1 STTST
6 PVMCSS
12 PVSVLYS
19 SPSSS
24 VNHSPASSAIG
35 SPPSS
40 SAAFVPNWVE
50 NLKIPW
56 HNLPEELVQILER
69 QKRPSPRLRREMV
82 RTVVSEMMKTCK
94 NPTKRNT
101 TEIAK
106 RMVAKYPKSL
116 EDVID
121 GDVIGLGYH
130 SLVKQLQ
137 SRIENVKR
145 PDTPMITK
153 RKAQL
158 DDDDTDEIPTEQ
170 KASVQDTYGC
180 VNWEPKH
187 LPLSETAESQ
197 LDKKER
203 MKMLFE
209 NNNYQTEDVIEH
221 IKSTFYTQCKE
232 INKGTSIETLCREW
246 PFLFIQAG
254 MAEHFQQLTG
264 VSLTGSFHENV
275 DKKGER
281 LLNFL
286 KTGDSRKHKP
296 VLNALLKLQAER
308 NQSSGCSEEVIE
320 MVLLLMAHFGENE
333 AHLFHCVEETS
344 LAKEVQMKDV
354 PLTPCLI
361 VL

>member
-1 STTST
+1 MADSQIMKTIRDAIEAVLPDLPHDVIKLLENTLEALGVLTTDDLPYIKESDLNPVVKPIQARRLVAAWTQNVSTTST

-40 SAAFVPNWVE
+40 SAAF
-50 NLKIPW
+50 
-56 HNLPEELVQILER
+56 
-69 QKRPSPRLRREMV
+69 
-82 RTVVSEMMKTCK
+82 
-94 NPTKRNT
+94 
-101 TEIAK
+101 
-106 RMVAKYPKSL
+106 
-116 EDVID
+116 
-121 GDVIGLGYH
+121 
-130 SLVKQLQ
+130 
-137 SRIENVKR
+137 
-145 PDTPMITK
+145 
-153 RKAQL
+153 
-158 DDDDTDEIPTEQ
+158 
-170 KASVQDTYGC
+170 
-180 VNWEPKH
+180 
-187 LPLSETAESQ
+187 
-197 LDKKER
+197 
-203 MKMLFE
+203 
-209 NNNYQTEDVIEH
+209 QTEDVIEH

-320 MVLLLMAHFGENE
+320 MVLLMAHFGENE

-361 VL
+361 VCGSSCFVAKTFMLSIDQKVVNDHITSFSSAMCLLFGSYYCFNIHYPVELRSTLEFLQRCFFSINPERGTKVEQKKKKLFSVNPRVLTLISALADHEWI